1 MTRISPTTCITR
13 RRLCAAT
20 VLLPAAA
27 AFAPRARAAEFSYK
41 LGLELRDDQPL
52 PRRMTEA
59 CKAILAE
66 SGGRLE
72 IRPFPNAQLGS
83 SQEMLT
89 QVRQGSLEM
98 VTTSFGL
105 LSSVIPTAG
114 LPTLGFIFDGY
125 DKIWSAID
133 GDLGNFIGAEIRKRG
148 ELQVIAPVL
157 DLGFR
162 QLTSNKRPILEPK
175 DLKGFRVRTPQTP
188 FLTSL
193 WSALGAA
200 PTPLP
205 FPDLYTAL
213 QTGLVD
219 GQENP
224 LTLVESFRFYEV
236 QKYCTLTRHT
246 WDGWLPV
253 ANTRAWERLPADLR
267 SIVSSNFRKA
277 ALLQRKDVEAQNA
290 AVQTALA
297 AKGMQFYPASTAFR
311 DALRATDFYSQ
322 WKAKLGDAA
331 WAALERNVGKLV

>member
-1 MTRISPTTCITR
+1 MIDTTR
-13 RRLCAAT
+13 RRLCAASAC
-20 VLLPAAA
+20 LPVAALFGRPA
-27 AFAPRARAAEFSYK
+27 KAAEFSYK

-66 SGGRLE
+66 TGGRME

-89 QVRQGSLEM
+89 QVRQGALEM

-105 LSSVIPTAG
+105 LSSVIPVAG
-114 LPTLGFIFDGY
+114 LPTLGFVFDGY
-125 DKIWSAID
+125 DKIWPAID
-133 GDLGNFIGAEIRKRG
+133 GDLGTFIAGEIQKRG
-148 ELQVIAPVL
+148 ELLVIAPCL

-162 QLTSNKRPILEPK
+162 QLTSNKRPILDPK

-188 FLTSL
+188 FLTTL

-205 FPDLYTAL
+205 FADLYTAL

-224 LTLVESFRFYEV
+224 LTLVDSFKFYEV
-236 QKYCTLTRHT
+236 QKYCTLTKHT

-253 ANTRAWERLPADLR
+253 ANARAWERLPQDIR
-267 SIVSSNFRKA
+267 TVVTQNFKKA

-290 AVQTALA
+290 AVQTSLA
-297 AKGMQFYPASTAFR
+297 SKGMQFHPATRAFR
-311 DALRATDFYSQ
+311 DALRTTDFYPQ
-322 WKAKLGDAA
+322 WKAKLGEPA
-331 WAALERNVGKLV
+331 WAALERSIGKLS